1 MQEHRLSSNNLCSRS
16 GKRSLYPAVQVAR
29 CTVLEGAIQI
39 IIDIVDLSLYYN
51 SLPVDGSKT
60 S

>member
-1 MQEHRLSSNNLCSRS
+1 MQKHRLSSKNLCSRS
-16 GKRSLYPAVQVAR
+16 GKRSLYPAVQVAH
-29 CTVLEGAIQI
+29 CTVLEGAIQ

-51 SLPVDGSKT
+51 SLPVDGSKM